1 MYKRQ
6 EEELPVYLDR
16 ESTVASSVSFYDDGV
31 DVTDSATAAL
41 EDKPTNTSIVTVV
54 TARDADMA
62 TG

>member
-1 MYKRQ
+1 MSVLCRSHGA
-6 EEELPVYLDR
+6 ELDGLF
-16 ESTVASSVSFYDDGV
+16 TFYDGV